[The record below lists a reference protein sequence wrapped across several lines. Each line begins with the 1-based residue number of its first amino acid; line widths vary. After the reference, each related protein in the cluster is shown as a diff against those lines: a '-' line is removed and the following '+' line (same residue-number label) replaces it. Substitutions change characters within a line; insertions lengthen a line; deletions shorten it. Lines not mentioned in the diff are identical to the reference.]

1 MPRGRAANFAVQR
14 QTILHRA
21 AELFASRGY
30 SGTSMHEIAAALG
43 ISKALLYHYYSDK
56 YQLLREIAEDHI
68 DRLCTVVAGTD
79 DLETLIRAV
88 VIEYAEARFHHQ
100 VLVQDIKYL
109 NEDDRRRILDKEN
122 QVVDAFVRALA
133 SAEPT
138 LTVDA
143 LAKPLTMLLFGMI
156 NWLFTWF
163 RAEGRLSYADI
174 AELVTRF
181 VHGGVREVALGSRP
195 ESIAVQRRGKRAS
208 RPRTG
213 AARNDEH
220 AMPRARGPADAVDP

>member
-1 MPRGRAANFAVQR
+1 MPRGRAANFDLQR
-14 QTILHRA
+14 QTILQRA

-43 ISKALLYHYYSDK
+43 ISKALLYHYCSDK
-56 YQLLREIAEDHI
+56 YQLLREIAEGHI
-68 DRLCTVVAGTD
+68 DRLCTVVAGAD

-88 VIEYAEARFHHQ
+88 VDEYAEARFHHQ

-133 SAEPT
+133 DAEPT
-138 LTVDA
+138 LAVDA

-174 AELVTRF
+174 AEVVTRF
-181 VHGGVREVALGSRP
+181 VHGGVREVANGSRVG
-195 ESIAVQRRGKRAS
+195 SIAVQRGGTS
-208 RPRTG
+208 
-213 AARNDEH
+213 
-220 AMPRARGPADAVDP
+220 